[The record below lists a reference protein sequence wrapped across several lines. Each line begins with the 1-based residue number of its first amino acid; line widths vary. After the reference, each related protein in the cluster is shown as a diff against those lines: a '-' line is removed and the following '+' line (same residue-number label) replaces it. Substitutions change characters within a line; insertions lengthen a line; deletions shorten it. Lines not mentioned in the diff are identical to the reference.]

1 MSQNVPP
8 RPGLSLIKKCYY
20 ASLTVIFNQNLDGS
34 YSFPDGSIIL
44 NNKHN
49 FCSCYISTSNLMQ
62 CKHQISILRQFDI
75 SKIDR
80 CWHKRKGITMSSN
93 LKSYL
98 SPRLFSM
105 DSYIDNDE
113 SNLDVF
119 DNIINNDNSE
129 IEKCYDTDMI
139 NVNIPDEII
148 DIIDINEQN
157 ENNIDSNKHKDTLSY
172 QSYST
177 ICDDLYN
184 IMKKRKQYQNLL
196 WVCY

>member
-1 MSQNVPP
+1 
-8 RPGLSLIKKCYY
+8 
-20 ASLTVIFNQNLDGS
+20 
-34 YSFPDGSIIL
+34 
-44 NNKHN
+44 
-49 FCSCYISTSNLMQ
+49 
-62 CKHQISILRQFDI
+62 
-75 SKIDR
+75 
-80 CWHKRKGITMSSN
+80 MSSN

-157 ENNIDSNKHKDTLSY
+157 ETNIDSNKHKDTLSY